1 MQVKLCNEKKILI
14 CSKGKNKFSLCNKL
28 ILSTIGNQRF
38 PVYSLASSKLQIV
51 ESAEC
56 NWLRI
61 LCTYVLLSKN
71 DRAIGLA
78 LRSLSLKWQ
87 KIDFVKRNIENE
99 KLNKEINLV

>member
-1 MQVKLCNEKKILI
+1 MQREENINLQQRE
-14 CSKGKNKFSLCNKL
+14 NKFSLCNKL

-38 PVYSLASSKLQIV
+38 PVYSLASSKLQVV
-51 ESAEC
+51 ENAEY

-71 DRAIGLA
+71 NRAIGLA